1 MELVVDTNVLIS
13 ALVKPSNSRIL
24 LCHPRIILFAPEH
37 LLEEIERNKGAILK
51 KSKISESRFRE
62 LLASLLSNISLVKAD
77 EFRGFLKQALKI
89 AQHPE
94 DSPFLA
100 LALAYNIPVWSND
113 KGFKRQ
119 PAVKVFSTRELIEFL
134 RRTAP

>member
-1 MELVVDTNVLIS
+1 MELIVDTNVLIS
-13 ALVKPSNSRIL
+13 AIVKPSNSRIL

-37 LLEEIERNKGAILK
+37 LLWEIERNKELILNK
-51 KSKISESRFRE
+51 AEISESRFKE
-62 LLASLLSNISLVKAD
+62 LLASLLANISIVKAD
-77 EFRGFLKQALKI
+77 EFKSFLKNALKI

-113 KGFKRQ
+113 KGLKQ
-119 PAVKVFSTRELIEFL
+119 QSQIKIFSTKELIDFL
-134 RRTAP
+134 RKSVS